1 MRYQVASFTNR
12 GTKQKPSWQY
22 TVSRMVNGK
31 SSPIRKGGFKTK
43 KEAQIAAAEIETKLK
58 DGDIVSNKKIEFV
71 DFFSQWVGVYKKNI
85 SKNTRTRYQD
95 TLNTIKKHFEGI
107 YIQDITKRSYQS
119 FINSYGDNRAKET
132 TRKLNTHIRAC
143 VRDAIDEGVL
153 KTDFTRNVVIIGNV
167 AAKKPEEKHIDY
179 EDSKKLLDELH
190 NRLDRGLGYYLLLL
204 GLTSG
209 MRFAEMVGLTRSDF
223 NFKTNEINIDKTW
236 GYTKKMPE
244 GFGPTKNDQSIRKI
258 KMDQRTMS
266 AFQKLFETTPTNI
279 HKLVFFS
286 PSSKYKVISNAAANK
301 NLNKVLTDLK
311 IDPISV
317 HGLRHTHASILLYQ
331 KVSIYYVS
339 ERLGHSDIQTTT
351 KYYAHIVKELRL
363 RDELST
369 VKIFEAM

>member
-1 MRYQVASFTNR
+1 
-12 GTKQKPSWQY
+12 
-22 TVSRMVNGK
+22 
-31 SSPIRKGGFKTK
+31 
-43 KEAQIAAAEIETKLK
+43 
-58 DGDIVSNKKIEFV
+58 
-71 DFFSQWVGVYKKNI
+71 
-85 SKNTRTRYQD
+85 
-95 TLNTIKKHFEGI
+95 
-107 YIQDITKRSYQS
+107 
-119 FINSYGDNRAKET
+119 
-132 TRKLNTHIRAC
+132 
-143 VRDAIDEGVL
+143 
-153 KTDFTRNVVIIGNV
+153 
-167 AAKKPEEKHIDY
+167 
-179 EDSKKLLDELH
+179 
-190 NRLDRGLGYYLLLL
+190 
-204 GLTSG
+204 
-209 MRFAEMVGLTRSDF
+209 
-223 NFKTNEINIDKTW
+223 
-236 GYTKKMPE
+236 
-244 GFGPTKNDQSIRKI
+244 
-258 KMDQRTMS
+258 MS